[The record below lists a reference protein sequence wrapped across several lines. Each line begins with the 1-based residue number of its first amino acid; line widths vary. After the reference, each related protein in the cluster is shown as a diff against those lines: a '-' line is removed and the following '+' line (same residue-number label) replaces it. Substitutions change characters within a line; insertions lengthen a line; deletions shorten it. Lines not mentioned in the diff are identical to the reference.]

1 MATSVKGKDALPP
14 KKQPKA
20 RVHLTMQGKGGIGK
34 SFVASLLAQYMSEY
48 GKHYVAYDTDPI
60 QQTFK
65 KYKALKVTHL
75 PLSIRGKIDQVN
87 GRAFDKL
94 MEEILT
100 IEKDTDF
107 IIDIGSGTY
116 LPLISYMVAN
126 AVPDII
132 TEAGHELLFHTVI
145 TGGPAQKDTE
155 EGIQK
160 LFKYFP
166 ETQSVVWMNPFFGQ
180 YTVKKDDNG
189 KQVSIAV
196 DFEHTQLFKD
206 HEEKIY
212 SMIVIPE
219 WDDDTYGGDVQKMM
233 VDALTF
239 DECVDSA
246 DYHIM
251 SKHRIGR
258 IKNTLMHSMG
268 LARL

>member
-1 MATSVKGKDALPP
+1 MATSEKGKDALPT

-20 RVHLTMQGKGGIGK
+20 RIHLTMQGKGGIGK
-34 SFVASLLAQYMSEY
+34 SFVASMLAQYMGEY

-65 KYKALKVTHL
+65 KYKALNVTHL
-75 PLSIRGKIDQVN
+75 PLSMNGKKDQVN
-87 GRAFDKL
+87 SRAFDKL

-107 IIDIGSGTY
+107 IVDIGSGTY
-116 LPLISYMVAN
+116 LPLISYMVEN
-126 AVPDII
+126 AVTDII
-132 TEAGHELLFHTVI
+132 TEAGHELLFHAVI
-145 TGGPAQKDTE
+145 TGGPAQTDTE
-155 EGIQK
+155 EGLQK

-166 ETQSVVWMNPFFGQ
+166 QTQSIIWMNQFFGP
-180 YTVKKDDNG
+180 YKVNNDP
-189 KQVSIAV
+189 S
-196 DFEHTQLFKD
+196 DFEKTPLYTD
-206 HEEKIY
+206 NEEKVF
-212 SMIVIPE
+212 SVIVIPE
-219 WDDDTYGGDVQKMM
+219 WRDDTYGDDIQRMM

-239 DECVDSA
+239 DECVECE

-258 IKNTLMHSMG
+258 VKAAMMHSMG